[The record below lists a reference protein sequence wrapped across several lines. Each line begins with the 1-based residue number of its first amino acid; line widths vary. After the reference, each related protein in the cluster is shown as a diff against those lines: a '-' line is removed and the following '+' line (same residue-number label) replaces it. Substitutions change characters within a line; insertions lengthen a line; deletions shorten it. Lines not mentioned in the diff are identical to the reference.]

1 MVKEVP
7 VWSVFD
13 GHLNYLV
20 EQQKLYLEIV
30 RDCIMATFVLDQSIL
45 QSIKQNANR

>member
-7 VWSVFD
+7 VWSFLD

-20 EQQKLYLEIV
+20 EQQKMYLKIV
-30 RDCIMATFVLDQSIL
+30 RDCIMAPFVL
-45 QSIKQNANR
+45 NRSMLHSL